1 MSTETAQIVLYAIAT
16 VEFIVWLAAM
26 QFVSV
31 AYKSEKVAAQEAM
44 QQFGLDKP
52 PSGRLVVGSA
62 EVEGQPAALAAKAAS
77 ILAKG
82 GPGALGPVKI
92 LAKTD
97 NRITFEGIGYGGLG
111 QPSWRSVC
119 RGQMQFAS
127 AGPDRTTIDYA
138 VELQGGKG
146 LLLGG
151 AVCVVL
157 ALVALVAGFTLIHIY
172 VVPDPHPA
180 VRAQAI
186 QMFQAVH
193 FLWPPFLFGG
203 LYRGLRR
210 NARVGF
216 EIFVHNLPYS
226 SA

>member
-1 MSTETAQIVLYAIAT
+1 MTVETARIVLYVITTIGFIA
-16 VEFIVWLAAM
+16 WLAGM
-26 QFVSV
+26 QFVAV
-31 AYKSEKVAAQEAM
+31 AYKTEKAAGQEAM
-44 QQFGLDKP
+44 AQFGLDKP
-52 PSGRLVVGSA
+52 PSRRLVVGSA

-82 GPGALGPVKI
+82 GPGALGPAKI

-97 NRITFEGIGYGGLG
+97 DRISFEGIGQGGLG
-111 QPSWRSVC
+111 QPTWSNLC
-119 RGQMQFAS
+119 RGQMQFAA

-138 VELQGGKG
+138 VELYGGKG

-151 AVCVVL
+151 AACVVL
-157 ALVALVAGFTLIHIY
+157 GLVALIAGFALLLAF
-172 VVPDPHPA
+172 VVPNPEPA
-180 VRAQAI
+180 VRAQTI
-186 QMFQAVH
+186 QMVQVVH

-216 EIFVHNLPYS
+216 EVFVNNLPYCS
-226 SA
+226 V